1 MNGHRIEGEL
11 RQVKESIR
19 EAIGKITGDRKTQA
33 EGAAEKMAGKVQAN
47 AAKAGDA
54 IESALKK

>member
-11 RQVKESIR
+11 RQIKGSIR

-47 AAKAGDA
+47 AAKAGEA